1 MPGWVRF
8 NPDDIKDYCPG
19 IYSISDGNIEFSVSR
34 ILEKIDSWTYGNP
47 NNKVFVSLPGDPELA
62 WLSFCTVMQSLS
74 GNGKKI
80 FYYSGGSDEA
90 SPPAVMGKGMYVM
103 VRGLNVNDHFGM
115 FAEMPD
121 WTEEVAKKVED
132 LGPLI
137 VFYASASNE
146 NRMIVSASESGRE
159 VYDSYLT
166 AGLIGL
172 ACSLILLLCSY
183 LNTGVEITLSNFS
196 WISVFPII
204 SIILFISSVIF
215 LALGSRTSRKGVMKY
230 VGTSVVLFLLGTFG
244 LIIIIVSLTFL
255 TSGRIE
261 STLSQALVS
270 GFIPIVMYTFV
281 FMSVFIYILP
291 ILRND
296 LHRKFYEFSISIIS
310 LYLLLGVFLPS
321 KYIEIGAPPHY
332 LIIGGHSHGI
342 QPAFPASLLTIAVF
356 LIMIAAPLY
365 TQIRLPALRI
375 MKPEEQN
382 LSDNVAHD

>member
-1 MPGWVRF
+1 MPGWARL
-8 NPDDIKDYCPG
+8 NPGDIEDFCSG
-19 IYSISDGNIEFSVSR
+19 TYSISDGNIEFSVSR

-47 NNKVFVSLPGDPELA
+47 DNKIFVSLPGDPELA
-62 WLSFCTVMQSLS
+62 WLSFCTVMQSIS
-74 GNGKKI
+74 GNEKKI

-90 SPPAVMGKGMYVM
+90 SPPAVMGRGMYVM
-103 VRGLNVNDHFGM
+103 VRGLNGNDHFGM

-121 WTEEVAKKVED
+121 WTEEVVKRVED

-146 NRMIVSASESGRE
+146 NRMSVAASESGLE
-159 VYDSYLT
+159 VHDSYLK

-204 SIILFISSVIF
+204 SIIIFISSVIF
-215 LALGSRTSRKGVMKY
+215 LALGSKTSRKGVMKY
-230 VGTSVVLFLLGTFG
+230 VGASVVLFLLGTFG

-255 TSGRIE
+255 TSGKIE

-310 LYLLLGVFLPS
+310 LYLLLCVFLPS

-332 LIIGGHSHGI
+332 LVIGRHPSVL
-342 QPAFPASLLTIAVF
+342 QPAFPASLLTVAVF
-356 LIMIAAPLY
+356 LIVIGTTLY
-365 TQIRLPALRI
+365 TQIRFPALRI
-375 MKPEEQN
+375 MKPGEQN